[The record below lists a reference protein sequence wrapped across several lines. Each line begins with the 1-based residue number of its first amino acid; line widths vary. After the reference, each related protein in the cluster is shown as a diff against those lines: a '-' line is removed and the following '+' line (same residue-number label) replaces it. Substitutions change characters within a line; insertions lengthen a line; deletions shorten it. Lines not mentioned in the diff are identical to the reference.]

1 MPGGSLAVEIHLHV
15 LGQDVDVGILLVGRV
30 TVLVDRDRIAEQ
42 FDCISKA
49 MVGID
54 AVSLGKISEDG

>member
-30 TVLVDRDRIAEQ
+30 TVLVNSDRITEQ
-42 FDCISKA
+42 FDCISEA
-49 MVGID
+49 MIGID
-54 AVSLGKISEDG
+54 AVSLGTVSEDE